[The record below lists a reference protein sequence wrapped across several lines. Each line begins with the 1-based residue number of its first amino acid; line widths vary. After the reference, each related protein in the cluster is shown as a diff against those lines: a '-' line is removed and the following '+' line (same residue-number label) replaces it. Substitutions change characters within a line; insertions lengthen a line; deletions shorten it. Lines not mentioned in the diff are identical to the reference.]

1 MGKIRIFALFIL
13 LPFFL
18 QAQKRTGLSFDD
30 PQYNGIQGQA
40 TLIRG
45 DFTPLPLSATLK
57 QFCPKP
63 LSQRMENTSPGWATA
78 YGARTILEARRR
90 NITDPKEIRSI
101 SFSPVFNYFMAK
113 PEAVEDCSVPVKLP
127 DVLESMKF
135 YGVPKY
141 VDFRKSCPTEIQ
153 DQVFLKAAENRITDY
168 YRLFNTNA
176 GLDEKIETVK
186 RSLSK
191 GSPVIIG
198 MNVGPSL
205 ENVRGE
211 FWQPREVLNAEEQ
224 PGHALVVVGYDD
236 TKFTGAF
243 EVMNSWGSDWGN
255 EGFMWIRY
263 KDFAEFTRYAFELF
277 VLSGTN
283 PDAVDL
289 AGEVE
294 IPLLDGSNMGFNL
307 MNETAGYYKTSKP
320 YGANTEFRILVT
332 SLESSFVYII
342 GSDQTEEIYALFP
355 EPGISAALPYK
366 NSHVILPN
374 EEEFWYIDE
383 IPGVNYLCIVFSKEE
398 LWMTELESKLNS
410 LKGKVFKDK
419 IAITFHNK
427 AILPENV
434 EFESDKIRFEGTS
447 KGKSLVAIMI
457 EIEHN

>member
-1 MGKIRIFALFIL
+1 MKKLGIFFVLVLSTGIL
-13 LPFFL
+13 K
-18 QAQKRTGLSFDD
+18 AQNRTGLSFDD
-30 PQYNGIQGQA
+30 PQYNGTQSQA

-45 DFTPLPLSATLK
+45 DYTPLPLSASIK
-57 QFCPKP
+57 EYCPKP
-63 LSQRMENTSPGWATA
+63 LSQRMENTSPGWAAA
-78 YGARTILEARRR
+78 YGARTILEAKRR
-90 NITDPKEIRSI
+90 NIKDPLEIRSI

-113 PEAVEDCSVPVKLP
+113 PVNVEDCSVPVKLP

-141 VDFRKSCPTEIQ
+141 VDFRKSCPSELS
-153 DQVFLKAAENRITDY
+153 DDVYALAAENRITDY
-168 YRLFNTNA
+168 YKLFDTDA
-176 GLDEKIETVK
+176 SRDDKVESVK

-191 GSPVIIG
+191 GSPVVIG
-198 MNVGPSL
+198 MSIGGSFQS
-205 ENVRGE
+205 VRGE
-211 FWQPREVLNAEEQ
+211 FWQPREVLNMEEQ

-255 EGFMWIRY
+255 DGFMWIRY
-263 KDFAEFTRYAFELF
+263 KDFAEFTRYGFELF
-277 VLSGTN
+277 VLSGSN

-294 IPLLDGSNMGFNL
+294 IPLLSGGNMGFNL
-307 MNETAGYYKTSKP
+307 LNENEGYYKTLQP
-320 YGANTEFRILVT
+320 YGANTEFKVLVT

-355 EPGISAALPYK
+355 EPGVSAALPYK

-374 EEEFWYIDE
+374 ENEFWYIDE
-383 IPGVNYLCIVFSKEE
+383 IPGTNYLCIIFSKEE
-398 LWMTELESKLNS
+398 LWMAELEQKLNS
-410 LKGKVFKDK
+410 LKGKQFKDK
-419 IAITFHNK
+419 VYVTFHDK

-434 EFESDKIRFEGTS
+434 EFESNKIKFEGRS